1 VQLTIGG
8 TLAFSKNINLDLGVT
23 EDLLDRA
30 SPDVVFHLALRGS
43 F

>member
-8 TLAFSKNINLDLGVT
+8 TLAFSKNMHLDLGVT

-30 SPDVVFHLALRGS
+30 SPDAVFHFALRSS